1 MAMPI
6 VEKPLTAEAA
16 ARCAGVAAG
25 LVALAGG
32 ALTLNHMLPG
42 VFYDDGLYVG
52 IAYALSHGLG
62 YAHAHLPGYPA
73 AVHFPP
79 LYPLVLAPFVGLLP
93 LSAAVFAA
101 KVLNIR
107 SEERRV
113 GKEGRCLC
121 SSIGLEARETGS

>member
-1 MAMPI
+1 MVMPI
-6 VEKPLTAEAA
+6 VEKPFTAEAA
-16 ARCAGVAAG
+16 ARGAGVAAG
-25 LVALAGG
+25 LVALAGR
-32 ALTLNHMLPG
+32 ALTLNDMLPG
-42 VFYDDGLYVG
+42 VFYDYGLYVG

-101 KVLNIR
+101 KVLNIGLGAVAAGLIAWYAT
-107 SEERRV
+107 RV
-113 GKEGRCLC
+113 EIGR
-121 SSIGLEARETGS
+121 AHV

>member
-1 MAMPI
+1 
-6 VEKPLTAEAA
+6 
-16 ARCAGVAAG
+16 
-25 LVALAGG
+25 
-32 ALTLNHMLPG
+32 
-42 VFYDDGLYVG
+42 LYVG

-101 KVLNIR
+101 KVLNIGLGAVAAGLIAWYATRVELLGPGAPGGSAPR
-107 SEERRV
+107 SPALPCSARRSAGDCGWRV
-113 GKEGRCLC
+113 IAGG
-121 SSIGLEARETGS
+121 SIPGWPRTTGATSRS